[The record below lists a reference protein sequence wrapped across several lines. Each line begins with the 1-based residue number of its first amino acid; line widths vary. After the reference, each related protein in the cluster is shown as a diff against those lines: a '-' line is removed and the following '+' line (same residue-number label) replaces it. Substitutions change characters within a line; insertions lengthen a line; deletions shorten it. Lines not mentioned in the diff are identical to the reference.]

1 MSEQRYG
8 DPQERDWNALS
19 DEAFRGIVREEI
31 EGNYPPQLR
40 FVPRRLTW
48 AEQAVWIERLLER
61 RWIAPGWPVEMGGMG
76 LSPLKQ
82 IIFNEEHERWGAVYY
97 REHGI
102 SQVGPVIL
110 RFGTR
115 QQQDRWLPPT
125 LRAEHHWAQGYSE
138 PEAGSDLASLR
149 TRAKRYGDEY
159 VVTGQKIWTTLA
171 QVATHIY
178 ILART
183 NPDAAKPQEGIS
195 FLLAP
200 IDGPGITVRQIR
212 DIAGHTELCEV
223 FLDEVRVPVTDRIG
237 EEDQGWTIAKS
248 LLGHERITVGSP
260 APAEYG
266 LELLRTLARDRGLI
280 GDPVF
285 RERYGQLALDVAH
298 VRDTY
303 ARYKAMIARGEEIGP
318 DVSMLKI
325 LSSEAFAR
333 IADVII
339 ETAGEDGGLAGED
352 GGLAGGDEDGDGA
365 RDGAGVLTSFYRA
378 RPMLIYAGSNEI
390 QRNIIASA
398 VLGLPRG

>member
-1 MSEQRYG
+1 MTGSGAGRVSEQRYG
-8 DPQERDWNALS
+8 DAQERDWNALS
-19 DEAFRGIVREEI
+19 DDAFRELVREEI
-31 EGNYPPQLR
+31 ERHYPERLR
-40 FVPRRLTW
+40 FVPGWSTW
-48 AEQAVWIERLLER
+48 AEQAEWIERLLER

-82 IIFNEEHERWGAVYY
+82 MIFREEHERWGAVYY
-97 REHGI
+97 REHGV
-102 SQVGPVIL
+102 SQVGPVIM

-115 QQQDRWLPPT
+115 EQQDRWLPPT

-149 TRAKRYGDEY
+149 TRAKRYENEY

-171 QVATHIY
+171 HVATHIY

-183 NPDAAKPQEGIS
+183 NPDAKKQEGIS

-200 IDGPGITVRQIR
+200 IDAPGITVRQIR
-212 DIAGHTELCEV
+212 DIAGHSELCEV
-223 FLDEVRVPVTDRIG
+223 FLDEVRIPVTDRIG
-237 EEDQGWTIAKS
+237 EEDHGWTIAKS

-266 LELLRTLARDRGLI
+266 LELLRAVAQERGQI
-280 GDPVF
+280 DDPVF

-298 VRDTY
+298 ARDAY
-303 ARYKAMIARGEEIGP
+303 ARYKAMVARGEEIGP

-325 LSSEAFAR
+325 ISSETFAR

-339 ETAGEDGGLAGED
+339 ETAGEDGGLLGDD
-352 GGLAGGDEDGDGA
+352 GHG
-365 RDGAGVLTSFYRA
+365 RDSGGVLTSFYRA

>member
-1 MSEQRYG
+1 
-8 DPQERDWNALS
+8 
-19 DEAFRGIVREEI
+19 
-31 EGNYPPQLR
+31 
-40 FVPRRLTW
+40 
-48 AEQAVWIERLLER
+48 
-61 RWIAPGWPVEMGGMG
+61 MG

-82 IIFNEEHERWGAVYY
+82 IIFNEEHERWGAAYY
-97 REHGI
+97 REHGV
-102 SQVGPVIL
+102 SQVGPVIM

-115 QQQDRWLPPT
+115 EQQDRWLPPT

-149 TRAKRYGDEY
+149 TRAKRDGNEY

-171 QVATHIY
+171 HVATHIY

-183 NPDAAKPQEGIS
+183 NPDAKKQEGIS

-200 IDGPGITVRQIR
+200 IDAPGITVRQIR

-223 FLDEVRVPVTDRIG
+223 FLDEVRIPVTDRIG
-237 EEDQGWTIAKS
+237 DEDRGWTIAKS

-266 LELLRTLARDRGLI
+266 LELLRTVARERGLI
-280 GDPVF
+280 DDPVF

-298 VRDTY
+298 TRDAY

-325 LSSEAFAR
+325 LTSETFAR

-339 ETAGEDGGLAGED
+339 ETAGEDGGMAGED
-352 GGLAGGDEDGDGA
+352 GQGG

-378 RPMLIYAGSNEI
+378 RPMMIYAGSNEI

>member
-1 MSEQRYG
+1 VSEQRSG
-8 DPQERDWNALS
+8 DAQERDWNALS
-19 DEAFRGIVREEI
+19 DEAFRSIVREEI
-31 EGNYPPQLR
+31 ERHYPEHLR

-48 AEQAVWIERLLER
+48 AEQAAWIERLLER
-61 RWIAPGWPVEMGGMG
+61 RWIAPGWPVDVGGMG

-82 IIFNEEHERWGAVYY
+82 IIFNEEHERWGAAYY
-97 REHGI
+97 REHGV
-102 SQVGPVIL
+102 SQVGPVIM

-115 QQQDRWLPPT
+115 EQQDRWLPPT

-149 TRAKRYGDEY
+149 TRAKRFGNEY

-171 QVATHIY
+171 HVATHIY

-183 NPDAAKPQEGIS
+183 NTDVKKQEGIS

-200 IDGPGITVRQIR
+200 INAPGITVRQIR

-223 FLDEVRVPVTDRIG
+223 FLDEVRVPITDRIG
-237 EEDQGWTIAKS
+237 EEDRGWTIAKS

-266 LELLRTLARDRGLI
+266 LELLRAVARERGLI

-298 VRDTY
+298 IRDAY

-325 LSSEAFAR
+325 LTSETFAR
-333 IADVII
+333 IADVVI
-339 ETAGEDGGLAGED
+339 ETAGEDGGLLGE
-352 GGLAGGDEDGDGA
+352 GDGV
-365 RDGAGVLTSFYRA
+365 DVLTSFYRA
-378 RPMLIYAGSNEI
+378 RPMMIYAGSNEI